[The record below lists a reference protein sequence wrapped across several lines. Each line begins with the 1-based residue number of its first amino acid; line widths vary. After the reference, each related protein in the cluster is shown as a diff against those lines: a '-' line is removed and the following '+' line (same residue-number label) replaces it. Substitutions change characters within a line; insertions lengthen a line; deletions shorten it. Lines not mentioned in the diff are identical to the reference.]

1 MEEPKLLVDK
11 AGLVIPEL
19 DEEYPELC
27 EKEKIDDKPDEDPV
41 ELWVVLVDSDEDE
54 LLIAEAEE
62 NVPEEGGV
70 ILDEGED
77 IKVLIVEELALEVVA
92 LVGCDVLELE
102 EGPDVVLGGV
112 IELEEDDT
120 VELKVGIGNDE

>member
-1 MEEPKLLVDK
+1 
-11 AGLVIPEL
+11 
-19 DEEYPELC
+19 
-27 EKEKIDDKPDEDPV
+27 
-41 ELWVVLVDSDEDE
+41 
-54 LLIAEAEE
+54 
-62 NVPEEGGV
+62 
-70 ILDEGED
+70 
-77 IKVLIVEELALEVVA
+77 LIVEKLALEVVV